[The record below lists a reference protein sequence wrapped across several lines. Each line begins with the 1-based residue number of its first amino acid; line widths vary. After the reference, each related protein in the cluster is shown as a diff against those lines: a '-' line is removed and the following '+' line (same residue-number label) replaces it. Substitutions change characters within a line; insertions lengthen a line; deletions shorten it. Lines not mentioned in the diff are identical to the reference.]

1 MGANRAAGAFL
12 ATTLGI
18 GPVLQAVFPVIGV
31 IALVEVLL
39 RVGSAVKDA
48 TEALAGWDKE
58 AKIAYEND
66 EKANRRLI
74 EQQLNSVSSL
84 ARQNWE
90 P

>member
-1 MGANRAAGAFL
+1 VRFL